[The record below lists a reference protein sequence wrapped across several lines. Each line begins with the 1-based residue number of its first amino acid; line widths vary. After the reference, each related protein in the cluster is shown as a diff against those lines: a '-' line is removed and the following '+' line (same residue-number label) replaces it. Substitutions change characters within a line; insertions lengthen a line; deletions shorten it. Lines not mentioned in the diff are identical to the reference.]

1 MKHTHLLFALSLG
14 LAAMAPEVLAVGTF
28 VPAADRRDMVYDDAR
43 DILFITSNDRV
54 LRYHVGSGTFLS
66 PIVTGGY
73 VEGIDLSLDGNTLV
87 VADSFPDGN
96 QAHVYLVPVR
106 PVTGT
111 GYLRPRKISTPNSM
125 FNEGGIYSVA
135 YASDGTIRTAPVRY
149 GYSGWGSIRKLDPA
163 TRTWTKLSTVT
174 YGSMVAASGDGDTIA
189 YVMGGISSGD
199 WGYAD
204 IPTGQVIGSNYQQG
218 TSWFN
223 FEVGA
228 DRTGSQFAIPTY
240 NGAYIY
246 NELFQRIARIGTYAG
261 PQPIGVVYHPVR
273 KVAYFPWA
281 QTNEVK
287 VYDMETFTQIGS
299 YDFEHN
305 FTHTGNGAYNY
316 GRTRISRDG
325 SLLMVSVDGGIRLLR
340 MYAPLQALPIS
351 FTAVQG
357 NGAGNSVTVPLQG
370 SIGNGDP
377 LTYSLGS
384 APRNGQAAVFGERL
398 TYTPRPGFIGI
409 DTLTYRVRY
418 GSASHEAQV
427 IVQVVA
433 ADAAPAPQARPSA
446 ETMRHAPMAR
456 DIMPRDIMPRS
467 LGGLATRARLDP

>member
-1 MKHTHLLFALSLG
+1 MKHKHLLFALSLG

-28 VPAADRRDMVYDDAR
+28 VPAAERRDMVYDDAR
-43 DILFITSNDRV
+43 DIMFITNNDRV

-73 VEGIDLSLDGNTLV
+73 VEGIDLSPDGNTLV
-87 VADSFPDGN
+87 VADSIPNGN

-106 PVTGT
+106 PVSGT
-111 GYLRPRKISTPNSM
+111 GYLRPRKISTTNAGLYD
-125 FNEGGIYSVA
+125 GGIYSVA
-135 YASDGTIRTAPVRY
+135 YASDGTIRTAPVLY
-149 GYSGWGSIRKLDPA
+149 GYSGWGPMRKLDPA
-163 TRTWTKLSTVT
+163 TRTWTNLSTVT
-174 YGSMVAASGDGDTIA
+174 FGSMLSASGDGDTIA
-189 YVMGGISSGD
+189 YVMGGISSGA

-223 FEVGA
+223 FEVGT

-246 NELFQRIARIGTYAG
+246 NETFQSIARIGTYAG

-287 VYDMETFTQIGS
+287 VYDMQTFTQIGS
-299 YDFEHN
+299 YDFEYN

-325 SLLMVSVDGGIRLLR
+325 SLLMVSVSGGIRVLR
-340 MYAPLQALPIS
+340 MYAPLEAVPVS
-351 FTAVQG
+351 FTAAQG
-357 NGAGNSVTVPLQG
+357 TGTTVPLLG

-377 LTYSLGS
+377 LAYSLGR
-384 APRNGQAAVFGERL
+384 APANGQASVSGGML
-398 TYTPRPGFIGI
+398 TYTPRAGFTGT
-409 DTLTYRVRY
+409 DTFTYRVRY
-418 GSASHEAQV
+418 GSASREAL
-427 IVQVVA
+427 INVQVVT
-433 ADAAPAPQARPSA
+433 DAPSA
-446 ETMRHAPMAR
+446 PRIRTSAEAMRHAPMAR
-456 DIMPRDIMPRS
+456 DTLPRS
-467 LGGLATRARLDP
+467 LGALATRTRLDP

>member
-1 MKHTHLLFALSLG
+1 MGHKHLLFALSLG

-28 VPAADRRDMVYDDAR
+28 VPAAQRRDMVYDDAR
-43 DILFITSNDRV
+43 DIVFITNNDRV

-73 VEGIDLSLDGNTLV
+73 VEGIDLSPDGNTLA
-87 VADSFPDGN
+87 VADSIPEGN

-111 GYLRPRKISTPNSM
+111 GYLRPRKISTPSTA

-135 YASDGTIRTAPVRY
+135 YASDGTIRAAPVHY
-149 GYSGWGSIRKLDPA
+149 GYSGWGPMRKLDPA
-163 TRTWTKLSTVT
+163 TRTWTRLSTVT

-204 IPTGQVIGSNYQQG
+204 IPTGQLIASNFQQG

-223 FEVGA
+223 FEVGT

-240 NGAYIY
+240 NGTYIY
-246 NELFQRIARIGTYAG
+246 NEAFQQITRIGTYAG
-261 PQPIGVVYHPVR
+261 PQPIGVAYHPVR

-281 QTNEVK
+281 QTNEVR
-287 VYDMETFTQIGS
+287 VYDMESFTHLGS
-299 YDFEHN
+299 YDFEYG
-305 FTHTGNGAYNY
+305 FTHTGNGAYNH

-325 SLLMVSVDGGIRLLR
+325 SLLMVSVSGGIRVLR
-340 MYAPLQALPIS
+340 MYAPLEASPVS
-351 FTAVQG
+351 FTATQG
-357 NGAGNSVTVPLQG
+357 SGTTVTLPG

-377 LTYSLGS
+377 LAYSLGR
-384 APRNGQAAVFGERL
+384 APANGQASVSGEML
-398 TYTPRPGFIGI
+398 TYTPLPGFTGT
-409 DTLTYRVRY
+409 DTFTYRVRY
-418 GSASHEAQV
+418 GSASREAQV
-427 IVQVVA
+427 DVQVVA
-433 ADAAPAPQARPSA
+433 AGASPVTRARAIARPSA
-446 ETMRHAPMAR
+446 GTMRHAPMAR
-456 DIMPRDIMPRS
+456 DILPRS
-467 LGGLATRARLDP
+467 LGTLATRARLDP